1 MADIE
6 ASLGDANANAVDR
19 AGIDED
25 ELSKEFEQLLSES
38 NQTPSKWG
46 AKAKVPVGFL
56 TGSARA
62 VSSPSPATHTHSTVK
77 MNSSRVLVGAGGEG
91 RRVESVRKADSATAT
106 PRKDPST
113 LYH

>member
-25 ELSKEFEQLLSES
+25 ELSKEFEGLLSDS
-38 NQTPSKWG
+38 AQTPSKWG

-56 TGSARA
+56 TGSART
-62 VSSPSPATHTHSTVK
+62 VSSPSPASHSIAKT
-77 MNSSRVLVGAGGEG
+77 NSNRVLVGAGVEG
-91 RRVESVRKADSATAT
+91 RKLESARKADSATAT
-106 PRKDPST
+106 PKKDPST
-113 LYH
+113 FYH

>member
-38 NQTPSKWG
+38 SQTPSKWG

-56 TGSARA
+56 TGSART
-62 VSSPSPATHTHSTVK
+62 VSSPSPATHNTVK

-91 RRVESVRKADSATAT
+91 RRVESGRKADNATAT